1 MLIELAKAGDLAAI
15 AALLREAGLPNAD
28 LDAGKLEHFLVLR
41 GADST
46 TVSGAVG
53 FEPHGSAAL
62 LRSLVVAPAQR
73 GGGHGE
79 ALVGAVEARARR
91 SGVAE
96 LYLLTTTA
104 DAFFARLGYVK
115 IARDTALAALQST
128 SEFATL
134 CPASAICMHK
144 AL

>member
-62 LRSLVVAPAQR
+62 LRSLVVLFPLLFALGAMAFVTLSPEWSRLAPAEQ
-73 GGGHGE
+73 
-79 ALVGAVEARARR
+79 V
-91 SGVAE
+91 
-96 LYLLTTTA
+96 
-104 DAFFARLGYVK
+104 
-115 IARDTALAALQST
+115 
-128 SEFATL
+128 
-134 CPASAICMHK
+134 
-144 AL
+144 